1 MGKVHMNELYDGVPY
16 SVEREDRAARLVA
29 AGARR
34 LLFAEDFDARTALAS
49 PVAIDAPRIIDIP
62 TPRRAA

>member
-1 MGKVHMNELYDGVPY
+1 MNELYDGVPY

-29 AGARR
+29 AAARR
-34 LLFAEDFDARTALAS
+34 LLFAEEFDARTALAS
-49 PVAIDAPRIIDIP
+49 TIAIAESRIIDIP